1 MTFAQRVAS
10 LQAEGAYQTLAR
22 AQALEKAGRSILHL
36 EIGEPDFA
44 TPQHMRQAGMDAI
57 LQGRTR
63 YNPPVGL
70 MDLREAIAAD
80 ASLLRGA
87 EISPLQV
94 VVTPGAKPNLF
105 FPTLAI
111 VQPGDEVLYPDP
123 GFPTYEAMI
132 LVAGG
137 IPVPVPLRE
146 ETGFSFD
153 LAAFDRLLS
162 PKTRMVILNSPG
174 NPTGGI
180 MPLADLQHIA
190 AAAERLGFWVM
201 SDEIYSRLVFD
212 GQTAPSIYALPGMAE
227 RTIIID
233 GFSKTYSMTG
243 WRLGYG
249 IMPIP
254 LAEKVNLL
262 LTHSIGCTAHFTQYA
277 GLEALRGSQTVVD
290 EMVAAYQQ
298 RRDVLVAG
306 LNQIPGISCRLPQG
320 AFYAFPNISSFGR
333 SAAEIAAYL
342 LEEAGVALLP
352 GTSFGGF
359 GEGYLRIV
367 FANSLPNL
375 QQALEKMG
383 NALASLA
390 PRNGNG

>member
-1 MTFAQRVAS
+1 MTFAQRVAT
-10 LQAEGAYQTLAR
+10 LQAEGAYQMLAR
-22 AQALEKAGRSILHL
+22 AQALEKAGRSIIHL
-36 EIGEPDFA
+36 EIGEPDFP
-44 TPQHMRQAGMDAI
+44 TPEHIRQAGVNAI

-63 YNPPVGL
+63 YNPPAGIVE
-70 MDLREAIAAD
+70 LRERIAAQ
-80 ASLLRGA
+80 AALQRGA
-87 EISPLQV
+87 EITPQQV

-105 FPTLAI
+105 FPTLALI
-111 VQPGDEVLYPDP
+111 QPGDEVLYPDP

-132 LVAGG
+132 QVAGG
-137 IPVPVPLRE
+137 VPVPVPLRE

-153 LAAFDRLLS
+153 LQVFDSLLS
-162 PKTRMVILNSPG
+162 PRTRMVILNSPG
-174 NPTGGI
+174 NPTGGV

-190 AAAERLGFWVM
+190 DAAQRLGFWVM

-249 IMPIP
+249 IMPP
-254 LAEKVNLL
+254 ALADRVNLL
-262 LTHSIGCTAHFTQYA
+262 LTHSVGCTAHFTQYA
-277 GLEALRGSQTVVD
+277 GLEALRGAQTGVD

-298 RRDVLVAG
+298 RRDVLIAG
-306 LNQIPGISCRLPQG
+306 LNQIPGVTCRLPEG
-320 AFYAFPNISSFGR
+320 AFYAFPNITALGR
-333 SAAEIAAYL
+333 SSADLANYL

-359 GEGYLRIV
+359 GEGYLRVV

-375 QQALEKMG
+375 QQALERMG
-383 NALASLA
+383 NALTSLPSRA
-390 PRNGNG
+390 